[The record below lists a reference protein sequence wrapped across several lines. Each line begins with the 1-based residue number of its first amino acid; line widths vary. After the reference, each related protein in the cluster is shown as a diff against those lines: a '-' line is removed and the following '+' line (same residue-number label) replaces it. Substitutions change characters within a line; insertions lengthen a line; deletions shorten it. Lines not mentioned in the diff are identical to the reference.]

1 MAGRQSRERYS
12 KRKMCVRC
20 FMMFAALGVVGA
32 KVRKSGYFPNLF
44 VRGGFEKSSSHAM
57 F

>member
-1 MAGRQSRERYS
+1 
-12 KRKMCVRC
+12 MCVRC